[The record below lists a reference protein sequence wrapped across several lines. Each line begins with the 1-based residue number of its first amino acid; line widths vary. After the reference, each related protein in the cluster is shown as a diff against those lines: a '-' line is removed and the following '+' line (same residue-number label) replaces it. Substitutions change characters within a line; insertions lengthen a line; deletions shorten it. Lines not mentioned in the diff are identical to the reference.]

1 MNLLVVT
8 ARELEIWIC
17 GKSKVDFELLKR
29 HTKYSS
35 GLSENSERVKL
46 FWEVISNFR
55 EDDKLRFI
63 KFCWGQERLPANDEE
78 FERTNTRFL
87 IKPS

>member
-1 MNLLVVT
+1 MVT
-8 ARELEIWIC
+8 ARDLEIWVC
-17 GKSKVDFELLKR
+17 GKSKVDFVLLKR
-29 HTKYSS
+29 HTKYL
-35 GLSENSERVKL
+35 GDLTVDSERIKM
-46 FWEVISNFR
+46 FWDVVSNFR